1 MLVILNEENVPIE
14 RFVFEVDLG
23 PEEDFGKVK
32 GKTYTLQDLEK
43 DFQAFLL
50 KINVVESFQP
60 HTRGMICLLSF
71 SILFFFSPPLLTNN
85 NLRTEVFLECYGS
98 HKRNH
103 RWRR

>member
-60 HTRGMICLLSF
+60 HTRGMKYLLSF
-71 SILFFFSPPLLTNN
+71 LPFFSLSLLTTIIF
-85 NLRTEVFLECYGS
+85 RTEVFLECHGC